1 MAHPWEGNV
10 RELHN
15 CVEYLAYLDQP
26 VIHREDLPATILA
39 YARERGG
46 LSQEEPQPVGQAAE
60 AIERLRRRSGQ
71 LFPVCCF
78 ILGELEKGASMGR
91 KSLAAFAKAEGV
103 SATEQNIRTALT
115 YLEQQGL
122 IEIRRGRAGSRLT
135 PLGQEVLGGLDPP
148 RRSAPKGYAGA

>member
-39 YARERGG
+39 YARERGC
-46 LSQEEPQPVGQAAE
+46 LAQEEEPQPAGQAVK

-78 ILGELEKGASMGR
+78 ILGELEKGTSMGR
-91 KSLAAFAKAEGV
+91 KSLAAFAEAGGV

-122 IEIRRGRAGSRLT
+122 IEVRRGRAGSRLT
-135 PLGQEVLGGLDPP
+135 PLGQEVLGGLAPTGRPSPP
-148 RRSAPKGYAGA
+148 LRG